1 MRTEKEIK
9 EVRAGLVYQL
19 EDLEKGFQGR
29 KVTDEE
35 DAKFDKIWGDIR
47 DLDKELERNR
57 KIREQRALL
66 AEADLSQGGPAP
78 KKDQKSGPTYRETF
92 KKWLRY
98 GMSGLSAEERNQMIK
113 RGTDPQS
120 TTNTAGGYTIPED
133 FGDELINN
141 MAVYGGILGIS
152 NVMRTETGAALPFPT
167 LDETSVKGT
176 LVAENAQ
183 IAVND
188 MTFGQKVLNA
198 YVYSSGI
205 VLLPLQLL
213 QDNGV
218 NLESELSPIFAER
231 LGRIAAEHLA
241 TGDGIGKPN
250 GAVSAAGA
258 LGGSY
263 TAAVSS
269 ITRDDVLELIY
280 GVDRAYRQSP
290 NTRLVFNDQTM
301 LALRKLDHGTS
312 DARPLFQLNARA
324 GEPDTIEGFQYV
336 VDNDIA
342 DIGASNVSML
352 FGDFSKYR
360 VRLVND
366 FTFVQFDEKY
376 MDSLQK
382 GYMAYM
388 RMDADL
394 LDSSAIKKLSHAAS

>member
-133 FGDELINN
+133 FGDELIKN

-218 NLESELSPIFAER
+218 NLEAELSPIFAER

-241 TGDGIGKPN
+241 TGDGSGKPN
-250 GAVSAAGA
+250 GAVTAAGA

>member
-133 FGDELINN
+133 FGDELIKS

-218 NLESELSPIFAER
+218 NLEAELSPIFAER

-241 TGDGIGKPN
+241 TGDGSGKPN
-250 GAVSAAGA
+250 GAVTAAGA